1 MYKVYI
7 LTETGMLIEYFDEL
21 TKAMIR
27 ARKAS
32 DNGCRYRV
40 QVKTPF
46 GWDDV

>member
-7 LTETGMLIEYFDEL
+7 FTETGMLIEYFDEL
-21 TKAMIR
+21 TKAMVR

-32 DNGCRYRV
+32 DNGWRYRV

>member
-7 LTETGMLIEYFDEL
+7 FTETGMLIEYFDEL

-27 ARKAS
+27 AS
-32 DNGCRYRV
+32 DNDCRYRV

>member
-7 LTETGMLIEYFDEL
+7 FTETGMLIEYFDEL
-21 TKAMIR
+21 T
-27 ARKAS
+27 KAS